1 MSAEDN
7 VSAGKVRPSAPE
19 RQAPAPAPSGRIT
32 ADPVIAAQLA
42 GLFRRGLARHHA
54 QQRSGEPEDPEI
66 TREREEIAAML
77 AARRERR
84 ARNADGTAA

>member
-1 MSAEDN
+1 MNGPTD
-7 VSAGKVRPSAPE
+7 RPAHGVTGE
-19 RQAPAPAPSGRIT
+19 GDRIT

-77 AARRERR
+77 AARRRHR
-84 ARNADGTAA
+84 ARIADGTEAA